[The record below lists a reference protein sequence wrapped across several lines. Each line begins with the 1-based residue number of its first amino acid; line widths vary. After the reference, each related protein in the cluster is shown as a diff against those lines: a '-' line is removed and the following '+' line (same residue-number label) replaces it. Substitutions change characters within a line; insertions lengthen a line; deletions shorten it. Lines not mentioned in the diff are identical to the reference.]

1 MTNSPVV
8 LRKNSFGRKDFKS
21 LESNDSVTLMG
32 YHILMVDDHAMIRD
46 VLCDFFKG
54 DPDCESSL
62 AVPDI
67 SSAIE
72 CLRKSTV
79 DIVLLDYD
87 LGNELAFTFF
97 DRLREISLKVPVLIV
112 SAGINQL
119 AVRRLLAMGAA
130 GIVWKTSAVKDLAD
144 CVHEVLRG
152 ATWKDG
158 ECLRRALQGTPMPL
172 PSWAVPF
179 SERQAQ
185 VLRGIAAGF
194 PNKEIAARLGVS
206 ETSVKCTVQQIFVK
220 TGVRSRSELIR
231 VMLER
236 FPEPDVS

>member
-1 MTNSPVV
+1 MAY
-8 LRKNSFGRKDFKS
+8 R
-21 LESNDSVTLMG
+21 
-32 YHILMVDDHAMIRD
+32 ILIVDDHAMIRE

-54 DPDCESSL
+54 DLDCESSL

-72 CLRKSTV
+72 YLRLSLV

-87 LGNELAFTFF
+87 LGKELAFTFF
-97 DRLREISLKVPVLIV
+97 DRLREHLLQVPVLIV
-112 SAGINQL
+112 SAGINHL

-130 GIVWKTSAVKDLAD
+130 GVVWKTSALKDLAD
-144 CVHEVLRG
+144 CVREVLRG
-152 ATWKDG
+152 ATWKDSDA
-158 ECLRRALQGTPMPL
+158 LHRALQGTPSPL

-194 PNKEIAARLGVS
+194 ANKEIAARLGVS

-236 FPEPDVS
+236 FPDHFVSQFTSAAAG

>member
-1 MTNSPVV
+1 MAY
-8 LRKNSFGRKDFKS
+8 R
-21 LESNDSVTLMG
+21 
-32 YHILMVDDHAMIRD
+32 ILIVDDHTMIRE

-54 DPDCESSL
+54 DLDCTSSL

-72 CLRKSTV
+72 YLRMSIV

-87 LGNELAFTFF
+87 LGKELAFTFF
-97 DRLREISLKVPVLIV
+97 DRLRESALQVPVLIV
-112 SAGINQL
+112 SAGINHL

-130 GIVWKTSAVKDLAD
+130 GVVWKTSALKDLAD
-144 CVHEVLRG
+144 CVREVLRG
-152 ATWKDG
+152 ATWKDSDS
-158 ECLRRALQGTPMPL
+158 LHRALQGTPSPL

-179 SERQAQ
+179 SERQSQ

-194 PNKEIAARLGVS
+194 ANKEIAARLGVS
-206 ETSVKCTVQQIFVK
+206 ETSVKYTVQQIFVK
-220 TGVRSRSELIR
+220 TGVRSRAELIR

-236 FPEPDVS
+236 FPDHFVSQFTSAAAG

>member
-1 MTNSPVV
+1 MAY
-8 LRKNSFGRKDFKS
+8 R
-21 LESNDSVTLMG
+21 
-32 YHILMVDDHAMIRD
+32 ILIVDDHAMIRE
-46 VLCDFFKG
+46 VLCDFFKA
-54 DPDCESSL
+54 DLDCESSL

-67 SSAIE
+67 SSAIDY
-72 CLRKSTV
+72 LRRSIV

-87 LGNELAFTFF
+87 LGKELAFTFF
-97 DRLREISLKVPVLIV
+97 DRMRENYIQVPVLIV
-112 SAGINQL
+112 SAGINHL

-130 GIVWKTSAVKDLAD
+130 GVVWKTSALKDLAD
-144 CVHEVLRG
+144 CVREVLRG
-152 ATWKDG
+152 ATWKDSDP
-158 ECLRRALQGTPMPL
+158 LHRALQGTPSPL

-194 PNKEIAARLGVS
+194 ANKEIAARLGVS

-236 FPEPDVS
+236 FPDHFVNQFTNAAAG

>member
-1 MTNSPVV
+1 MAY
-8 LRKNSFGRKDFKS
+8 R
-21 LESNDSVTLMG
+21 
-32 YHILMVDDHAMIRD
+32 ILIVDDHAMIRE

-54 DPDCESSL
+54 DLDCTSSL

-72 CLRKSTV
+72 YLRMSIV

-87 LGNELAFTFF
+87 LGKELAFTFF
-97 DRLREISLKVPVLIV
+97 DRLRENALQVPVLIV
-112 SAGINQL
+112 SAGINHL

-130 GIVWKTSAVKDLAD
+130 GVVWKTSALKDLAD
-144 CVHEVLRG
+144 CVREVLRG
-152 ATWKDG
+152 ATWKDSDS
-158 ECLRRALQGTPMPL
+158 LHRALQGTPSPL

-179 SERQAQ
+179 SERQSQ

-194 PNKEIAARLGVS
+194 ANKEIAARLGVS

-220 TGVRSRSELIR
+220 TGVRSRAELIR

-236 FPEPDVS
+236 FPDHFVSQFTSAAAS

>member
-1 MTNSPVV
+1 
-8 LRKNSFGRKDFKS
+8 
-21 LESNDSVTLMG
+21 MG
-32 YHILMVDDHAMIRD
+32 YRLLIVDDHAMIRE

-54 DPDCESSL
+54 DRDCESSL
-62 AVPDI
+62 AAPDI

-72 CLRKSTV
+72 YLRKSTV

-87 LGNELAFTFF
+87 LGNELAFAFF

-112 SAGINQL
+112 SAGINHL

-130 GIVWKTSAVKDLAD
+130 GIVWKTSALKDLAE
-144 CVHEVLRG
+144 CVREVLRG
-152 ATWKDG
+152 ATWK
-158 ECLRRALQGTPMPL
+158 ESESLRRSLQGTPSHL
-172 PSWAVPF
+172 PPWAVPF

-194 PNKEIAARLGVS
+194 ANKEIAGRLGVS

-231 VMLER
+231 VVLER
-236 FPEPDVS
+236 FPEQFVSQLSNVAVN